1 MPPPP
6 QPQNLHPTAVG
17 NGLPPH
23 AILWRIAKNT
33 WHMFGRHM
41 LDKILILVCANDG
54 NLIRD
59 STLVRLLEFAS
70 GIQSRCDARRTK
82 IREVSRSTSAS
93 KIVVVNIDRCC
104 QAASVI
110 CLSCLNHWK
119 DPKSF
124 VNTKGGERRLRTR
137 NSQTCRHRHNP
148 RTFIQLQLEMDC
160 RRMQFCGE

>member
-1 MPPPP
+1 MLPPP
-6 QPQNLHPTAVG
+6 QPQNLHPIAVG

-23 AILWRIAKNT
+23 AILVENSENT
-33 WHMFGRHM
+33 WHMFGSHM

-54 NLIRD
+54 NLIGD
-59 STLVRLLEFAS
+59 
-70 GIQSRCDARRTK
+70 IQRRCDARRTK

-124 VNTKGGERRLRTR
+124 VNTEGGERRLRTR
-137 NSQTCRHRHNP
+137 NSQTCCHRHNP